1 MATMIVIGFLPHPNN
16 KHQRHTKD
24 CWPCILGNLMD
35 QWFLKVIQELL
46 AASAEKTDTDNLS
59 AQS

>member
-1 MATMIVIGFLPHPNN
+1 
-16 KHQRHTKD
+16 
-24 CWPCILGNLMD
+24 MD
-35 QWFLKVIQELL
+35 QWFLTVIQELL